1 MPRRLK
7 SKKQCT
13 LRATSPPI
21 PQYFNPGYNTVR
33 HYAITPS
40 SFLLSMVSTVFLLL
54 ICGAHGFQ
62 GGRQRIV
69 TFPSISPSF
78 SSGVVYPS
86 LLSTFSLILL
96 PIGRFSVRVGTR
108 LSSGRASGRSSPFKV
123 NNSDSC
129 PVHSLSYNSLYAF
142 YGVHCRS

>member
-1 MPRRLK
+1 MLNSPYPILIFPRD
-7 SKKQCT
+7 
-13 LRATSPPI
+13 I
-21 PQYFNPGYNTVR
+21 YFISYF
-33 HYAITPS
+33 ITPS
-40 SFLLSMVSTVFLLL
+40 SFLPSFHLSMALKFLDTVFLLL
-54 ICGAHGFQ
+54 ISGAHSFQ
-62 GGRQRIV
+62 RGRQREV
-69 TFPSISPSF
+69 SFPSISPSL

-108 LSSGRASGRSSPFKV
+108 LLSGRASGRSSPFKV

>member
-1 MPRRLK
+1 MPHIPL
-7 SKKQCT
+7 SHS
-13 LRATSPPI
+13 TSI
-21 PQYFNPGYNTVR
+21 QDTILYV
-33 HYAITPS
+33 ITPLPLPP
-40 SFLLSMVSTVFLLL
+40 SFLPSLHGEYSLSAADLRSSWFSRGKTANSLLPFNL
-54 ICGAHGFQ
+54 A
-62 GGRQRIV
+62 
-69 TFPSISPSF
+69 F
-78 SSGVVYPS
+78 SLFRYTVVYPS

>member
-1 MPRRLK
+1 MPHIPL
-7 SKKQCT
+7 SHS
-13 LRATSPPI
+13 TSI
-21 PQYFNPGYNTVR
+21 QDTILYV
-33 HYAITPS
+33 ITPLPLPP
-40 SFLLSMVSTVFLLL
+40 SFLPSLFMVSTVFLLL
-54 ICGAHGFQ
+54 ICGAHGFR
-62 GGRQRIV
+62 GGRQRAV
-69 TFPSISPSF
+69 SFPSISPSF